1 MWRLGG
7 CHLHRSVLATA
18 PNTAPS
24 TAADIEPKVGSV
36 VTNMEVVRGAESSG
50 LNSTEEYIQ
59 PEKNAQVDVANL
71 GSSQPMGTELL
82 SQAKEEASSK
92 SSAALQ
98 NGLTGEG

>member
-1 MWRLGG
+1 MP
-7 CHLHRSVLATA
+7 T
-18 PNTAPS
+18 TAPS

-36 VTNMEVVRGAESSG
+36 AANMEAVRGTESSC
-50 LNSTEEYIQ
+50 LNSAEEYIQ
-59 PEKNAQVDVANL
+59 PKKKAQVDVGNL

-82 SQAKEEASSK
+82 SQAKEEAPSK